1 MKIAIDAR
9 IIYTTTGRYVERLI
23 HHLQQ
28 IDHENQYVVMLLQ
41 KDFDRW
47 QSAAPNFTKVVA
59 DYPPYSLREQFQF
72 ASQLR
77 GLKVDL
83 VHFTMPQQPV
93 FYFGRK
99 ITTVHD
105 LTLLDFVN
113 KRRLG
118 FLKDI
123 YKNQLKPALF
133 KFVMWSVV
141 RSSYRVIAPTKYV
154 RNELITRFGLSEER
168 VVLTYESAEITA
180 VEPDLYKP
188 AEGKKYL
195 MYVGNAFPYKNLKQ
209 SIKAL
214 QLMDRP
220 DLYLVFVGKHDFFYE
235 ELVKYVDDNQIKNV
249 IFTGFV
255 SDEELAW
262 LYQHALLYVFA
273 SLSEGFGLPPLE
285 AMLYGLP
292 VASSNAT
299 CLPEV
304 YGDAAEYF
312 DPKDAGNIATVLS
325 GLIDNPKRRKELSQ
339 KGYEQVAKYSWKKMA
354 EETLA
359 IYNDKA

>member
-23 HHLQQ
+23 HHLQR

-47 QSAAPNFTKVVA
+47 QPVAPNFTKVVA

-72 ASQLR
+72 AQQLR
-77 GLKVDL
+77 DLEADL

-93 FYFGRK
+93 FYSGRK

-113 KRRLG
+113 KRRMG
-118 FLKDI
+118 FFKDI
-123 YKNQLKPALF
+123 YKNQLKPAIF
-133 KFVMWSVV
+133 KFVMRHVV
-141 RSSYRVIAPTKYV
+141 RTSHRVIAPTKYV
-154 RNELITRFGLSEER
+154 RSELIKRFGLSGER

-180 VEPDLYKP
+180 VQPEAYEL

-235 ELVKYVDDNQIKNV
+235 ELVKYVEDNQIKNV

-255 SDEELAW
+255 SEEELAW

-312 DPKDAGNIATVLS
+312 DPTDTANMAKVLS
-325 GLIDNPKRRKELSQ
+325 DLIDDPKRRKDLSQ
-339 KGYEQVAKYSWKKMA
+339 KGHKQVAKYSWEKMA
-354 EETLA
+354 QETLA
-359 IYNDKA
+359 VYNDQA